1 MLARYQNGLIV
12 QMESFK
18 QEERQVYKRN
28 IKKKNQNQ
36 TKKHVF

>member
-28 IKKKNQNQ
+28 IKKKNQKQ